1 MTDKEKRQKRQSAED
16 AVFNRLLLCMLGVI
30 IAEAVVLLV
39 KRFYIDVTGSDL
51 ALSIAIG
58 LENGFAVFNYVGFI
72 LTVLGIVWCVL
83 NAKKNKPL
91 RLPLICTVVIG
102 CLWII
107 SMLAYHFY
115 VTGVKML
122 VALPIVAAVLI
133 LIYFLYQRAFFV
145 NAVLTGCGMAA
156 LWCLRQSQGTLI
168 TVAFVIGW
176 IGLIA
181 IAAVVYMLKRKGGK
195 VGKRQLV
202 SDQKSYGVCWVTCA
216 VVLFA
221 TLLGFILGAGLAY
234 YLIYAL
240 IGWLFCLAVYFTV
253 KLM

>member
-39 KRFYIDVTGSDL
+39 KRFYIDVTGNDL
-51 ALSIAIG
+51 SLSIAIG
-58 LENGFAVFNYVGFI
+58 LDHVFSVFNYVGFVLI
-72 LTVLGIVWCVL
+72 VLGIVWCVL
-83 NAKKNKPL
+83 NARKKINL

-115 VTGVKML
+115 VTGMKML

-145 NAVLTGCGMAA
+145 NAILTGCGMAA
-156 LWCLRQSQGTLI
+156 LWCLRQSQGTLV

-176 IGLIA
+176 IAL
-181 IAAVVYMLKRKGGK
+181 VVIGILVYLLKKKGGK
-195 VGKRQLV
+195 AGKYQLV
-202 SDQKSYGVCWVTCA
+202 SDQKSYGICWVTCA
-216 VVLFA
+216 VVLLA

-234 YLIYAL
+234 YLIYVL